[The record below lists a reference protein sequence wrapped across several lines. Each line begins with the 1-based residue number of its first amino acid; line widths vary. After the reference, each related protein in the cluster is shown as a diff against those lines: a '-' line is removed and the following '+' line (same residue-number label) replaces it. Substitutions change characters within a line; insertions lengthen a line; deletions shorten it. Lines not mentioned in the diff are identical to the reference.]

1 MFCVMASP
9 EPCISGRPMKVVLSF
24 RTETRARPFFTK
36 KRRLLR
42 RLKRRIRASWGRF
55 YRFGLVSGAKK
66 GQLREWGAWRRLWD
80 DWTVLRTPWGRVRA
94 RSPPGPRT
102 GDLCAPGDALGL
114 LGCRSRSWPWSE
126 GVSIEQLK
134 SRNIKKRTGMYAF
147 KFILNYIC
155 LIKYF
160 KTFIF
165 AIFLWKH
172 FKY

>member
-1 MFCVMASP
+1 MLQRKCVYWGVW
-9 EPCISGRPMKVVLSF
+9 SGELERVGQILQIG
-24 RTETRARPFFTK
+24 PF
-36 KRRLLR
+36 LV
-42 RLKRRIRASWGRF
+42 
-55 YRFGLVSGAKK
+55 YRFWFDEGTAQGMGNLVAAMGRLDGVGDAL
-66 GQLREWGAWRRLWD
+66 GWVPAW
-80 DWTVLRTPWGRVRA
+80 
-94 RSPPGPRT
+94 SPPGPRT
-102 GDLCAPGDALGL
+102 GELCAPGDALGL
-114 LGCRSRSWPWSE
+114 LGCHSRNWPWSG